1 MLGIIDTGDV
11 NEAVRAAK
19 LRDKRLRYDVVLAY
33 FLLTDREANVA
44 KKSKKSKRS
53 APARKKKGMKK
64 AKPAKRAKAK
74 KRAPKP
80 IPAPVAPSQSAP
92 APPLGGKEM
101 AL

>member
-1 MLGIIDTGDV
+1 L
-11 NEAVRAAK
+11 
-19 LRDKRLRYDVVLAY
+19 KRGEEIQEVKTQCAGAQ
-33 FLLTDREANVA
+33 EG
-44 KKSKKSKRS
+44 
-53 APARKKKGMKK
+53 KKKGMKK